1 MSLLN
6 LSVNL
11 VAYADELKN
20 ANPMVKFADLRWSM
34 LGLPTDI
41 PRQVP
46 VFLPPGTTQ
55 TVMSTER
62 TLTFN
67 GATSFSIAN
76 VSGTSY
82 VRLAGNFGARIARL
96 DGDVTTQWALVKTN
110 QLVRLT
116 YTGTGT
122 APTFTGIQVGD
133 GITLGS
139 PFQSINQG
147 DYVIVSKGVDWVEF
161 TAPNAFNE
169 TIVGQVQIYSS
180 GPVQAG
186 DLLDISSSQFAFPN
200 RGVFTILRVTDEY
213 VEFSN
218 PEAVAQSGVTSV
230 TSGLSIYPEA
240 YRWMLLAIDRKV
252 VVKLNSDT
260 QSGCEVEPPKELDL
274 VNNPGLMIKR
284 GKVFRIDIENPTLE
298 VAQGLLFLAE

>member
-20 ANPMVKFADLRWSM
+20 ANPMVKFVDLRWSM

-46 VFLPPGTTQ
+46 IFLPPGTTQ

-62 TLTFN
+62 TLTFT
-67 GATSFSIAN
+67 GATTFQISN
-76 VSGTSY
+76 VSGTTY
-82 VRLAGNFGARIARL
+82 VRLVGDFGARTARL
-96 DGDVTTQWALVKTN
+96 DGDATTQWSLVKTN

-122 APTFTGIQVGD
+122 APTFAGIQVGD

-139 PFQSINQG
+139 GFLSINQG
-147 DYVIVSKGVDWVEF
+147 DYVIVSKGANYVEF
-161 TAPNAFNE
+161 TAPNAVNE
-169 TIVGQVQIYSS
+169 TVVDQVEIYSS
-180 GPVQAG
+180 GPVQVG
-186 DLLDISSSQFAFPN
+186 DLIDISSSQFAFPN
-200 RGVFTILRVTDEY
+200 RGVFTITRVTDQY

-218 PEAVAQSGVTSV
+218 PEAVAQASVTSV
-230 TSGLSIYPEA
+230 SSGLSIYPEA
-240 YRWMLLAIDRKV
+240 YRWMLLAIDHKV

-260 QSGCEVEPPKELDL
+260 QSGCEVEPPKESDL

-284 GKVFRIDIENPTLE
+284 GKVFRIDIQNPTLE

>member
-20 ANPMVKFADLRWSM
+20 SNPMVKFADLKWSM

-46 VFLPPGTTQ
+46 IALPPGTTQ

-62 TLTFN
+62 TLTFT
-67 GATSFSIAN
+67 GATSFQIAN
-76 VSGTSY
+76 VAGTTN
-82 VRLAGNFGARIARL
+82 VRLIGDFGARVARL
-96 DGDVTTQWALVKTN
+96 DGDATTQWALVKTN
-110 QLVRLT
+110 QLVRMT

-122 APTFTGIQVGD
+122 APTFAGIQVGD
-133 GITLGS
+133 GVTLS
-139 PFQSINQG
+139 LPFLSINQG
-147 DYVIVSKGVDWVEF
+147 DYVIVSKGANYIEF
-161 TAPNAFNE
+161 TAPNAVDE
-169 TIVGQVQIYSS
+169 TVTAQVEIYSS
-180 GPVQAG
+180 GPVQVG
-186 DLLDISSSQFAFPN
+186 DILDISSSQFSFPN
-200 RGVFTILRVTDEY
+200 RGIFTILRVTDQY

-218 PEAVAQSGVTSV
+218 PEAVAQAGVTSV
-230 TSGLSIYPEA
+230 SSGLSIYPEA
-240 YRWMLLAIDRKV
+240 YRWMLLAIDHKV
-252 VVKLNSDT
+252 VVKLNADT
-260 QSGCEVEPPKELDL
+260 QSGCEVEPPKESDL

-284 GKVFRIDIENPTLE
+284 GKVFRIDIQNPTLE

>member
-20 ANPMVKFADLRWSM
+20 SNPMVKFTDLKWSM

-46 VFLPPGTTQ
+46 ISLPPGTTQ

-62 TLTFN
+62 TLTFT
-67 GATSFSIAN
+67 GATSFDI
-76 VSGTSY
+76 VSVAGTTN
-82 VRLAGNFGARIARL
+82 VRLVGAFGARTARL
-96 DGDVTTQWALVKTN
+96 DGDATTQWTIVKTN

-116 YTGTGT
+116 FTGTGT
-122 APTFTGIQVGD
+122 APTFAGIQVGD
-133 GITLGS
+133 GVTLGAA
-139 PFQSINQG
+139 FLSINQG
-147 DYVIVSKGVDWVEF
+147 DYVIVSKGANYVEF
-161 TAPNAFNE
+161 TAPNAVNE
-169 TIVGQVQIYSS
+169 TVTGQVEIYSS
-180 GPVQAG
+180 GPVQVG
-186 DLLDISSSQFAFPN
+186 DILDVSTSQFLFPN
-200 RGVFTILRVTDEY
+200 RGIFTILRVTDEY

-218 PEAVAQSGVTSV
+218 PEAVPQSGVTSV

-240 YRWMLLAIDRKV
+240 YRWIAIDHKV
-252 VVKLNSDT
+252 VVKMNADT
-260 QSGCEVEPPKELDL
+260 QSGCEVEPPKESDL

-284 GKVFRIDIENPTLE
+284 GKVFRIEIENPGLE
-298 VAQGLLFLAE
+298 VAQGLIFLAE

>member
-20 ANPMVKFADLRWSM
+20 ANPMVKFADLKWSM

-46 VFLPPGTTQ
+46 IFLPPGTTQ

-62 TLTFN
+62 TLTFT
-67 GATSFSIAN
+67 GATVFQISN
-76 VSGTSY
+76 VSGTTY
-82 VRLAGNFGARIARL
+82 VRLVGDFGARTARL
-96 DGDVTTQWALVKTN
+96 DGDATTQWTLVKTN

-122 APTFTGIQVGD
+122 APTFAGIQVGD

-139 PFQSINQG
+139 GFLSINQG
-147 DYVIVSKGVDWVEF
+147 DYVIVSKGASYVEF
-161 TAPNAFNE
+161 TAPNAVNE
-169 TIVGQVQIYSS
+169 TVIDQVEIYSS
-180 GPVQAG
+180 GPVQVG
-186 DLLDISSSQFAFPN
+186 DLIDISSSQFAFPN
-200 RGVFTILRVTDEY
+200 RGVFTITRVTDQY

-218 PEAVAQSGVTSV
+218 PEAVAQASVTSV
-230 TSGLSIYPEA
+230 SSGLSIYPEA
-240 YRWMLLAIDRKV
+240 YRWMLLAIDHKV

-260 QSGCEVEPPKELDL
+260 QSGCEVEPPKESDL

-284 GKVFRIDIENPTLE
+284 GKVFRIDIQNPTLE